1 MYILSLLLK
10 SITMELTVTELIT
23 SAFGLL
29 GLGSG
34 GFLAIKSTIAKNR
47 LAKAEADAEAKK
59 IQIASELEE
68 VESYKTRIRSL
79 GDDVSMLENKV
90 SELRA
95 KLIESEEQRTALITL
110 SDEQE
115 VTIDKLKRRIS
126 LLQEKNE
133 ELERANQELQSQLAG
148 QPKGK

>member
-1 MYILSLLLK
+1 
-10 SITMELTVTELIT
+10 MELTVTELIT